1 MMQCL
6 KPKLSEVELFYL
18 FDRVT
23 RLEMAAN
30 TTFSEV
36 VEISSWGLKE
46 KDIRDEFTKLNEKDQ
61 EQSVLIQE
69 LKEANEDLDQKVVKL
84 NVNV

>member
-6 KPKLSEVELFYL
+6 KSKLSEVELFYL

-30 TTFSEV
+30 TTSSSEV

-46 KDIRDEFTKLNEKDQ
+46 QDIRDEFTKLNKKDQ

-69 LKEANEDLDQKVVKL
+69 LKEANEDLD
-84 NVNV
+84 

>member
-1 MMQCL
+1 MQCL
-6 KPKLSEVELFYL
+6 KSKLSEVELFYL

-30 TTFSEV
+30 TTSSSEV

-61 EQSVLIQE
+61 EQSV
-69 LKEANEDLDQKVVKL
+69 
-84 NVNV
+84 